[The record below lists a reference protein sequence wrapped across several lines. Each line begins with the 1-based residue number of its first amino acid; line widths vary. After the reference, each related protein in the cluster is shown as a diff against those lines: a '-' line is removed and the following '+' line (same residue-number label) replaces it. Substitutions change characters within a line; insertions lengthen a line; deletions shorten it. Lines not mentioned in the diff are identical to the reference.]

1 MNKPTLQRARWTSP
15 LAALLLVI
23 QGIAGGVVPLAHA
36 AERFSAPAHIE
47 AQHGSDCLVLHDE
60 LRCALC
66 QYASARVVTQQAFTL
81 PTPATAVRVAPV
93 PRVFSVAT
101 TVRLTA
107 PARAPPVP
115 LLTD

>member
-66 QYASARVVTQQAFTL
+66 RFAATRVTTQRPDARLVATL
-81 PTPATAVRVAPV
+81 HAESPSDPYPVAPTPAARH
-93 PRVFSVAT
+93 
-101 TVRLTA
+101 LTA
-107 PARAPPVP
+107 PPRAPPF
-115 LLTD
+115 LS

>member
-1 MNKPTLQRARWTSP
+1 MPRRTRWPAP

-66 QYASARVVTQQAFTL
+66 RFAATRVTTQRPEGRLVATPHAEPPYDRHPVA
-81 PTPATAVRVAPV
+81 PTPGAHH
-93 PRVFSVAT
+93 
-101 TVRLTA
+101 LTA
-107 PARAPPVP
+107 PPRAPPFP
-115 LLTD
+115 S

>member
-47 AQHGSDCLVLHDE
+47 AQHSSGCLAVHDE
-60 LRCALC
+60 LRCVLC
-66 QYASARVVTQQAFTL
+66 QYAATRVIIERSDAPFVATL
-81 PTPATAVRVAPV
+81 RAEAPYDRCPVAPTPPARH
-93 PRVFSVAT
+93 
-101 TVRLTA
+101 LTA
-107 PARAPPVP
+107 PPRAPPF
-115 LLTD
+115 LS